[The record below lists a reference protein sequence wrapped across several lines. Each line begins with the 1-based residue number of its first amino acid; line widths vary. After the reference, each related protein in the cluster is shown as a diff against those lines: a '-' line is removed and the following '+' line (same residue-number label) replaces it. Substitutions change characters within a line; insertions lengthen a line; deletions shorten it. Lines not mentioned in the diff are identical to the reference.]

1 RHRHHGRSPP
11 TRRCGR
17 QSLLASR
24 GGSRER
30 GIRTDTLRLGYRT
43 GPHELPAVASPTV
56 GPAELALLPHDE
68 RTVLLTR
75 HLSAGRG
82 EALAARGWESY
93 PDASGPRTPRD
104 SPGAGAL
111 RRDLD
116 HRRHPSGGGS
126 GTGAPPAGGRT
137 APGTPPPPTPWEATP
152 TVGGDTPGG
161 GDTA

>member
-1 RHRHHGRSPP
+1 HGRAPP
-11 TRRCGR
+11 THRCGR

-30 GIRTDTLRLGYRT
+30 GIRTDTLRLGHRP
-43 GPHELPAVASPTV
+43 GPPELPAVASPTV

-68 RTVLLTR
+68 RTVLLT
-75 HLSAGRG
+75 LLLGAGRG
-82 EALAARGWESY
+82 EALAARGWGGY

-104 SPGAGAL
+104 RPGAGAL

-126 GTGAPPAGGRT
+126 GTGAQLAGGRT
-137 APGTPPPPTPWEATP
+137 AHGSPPPPTPWEATP
-152 TVGGDTPGG
+152 PASPTSPSCSGPTGCR
-161 GDTA
+161 